1 MIRTPY
7 GIQSER
13 LYRPS
18 RPVRDVGYL
27 KFIRSLPC
35 ACCDSRRGIEAAHQG
50 AHGMGQ
56 RSSDLSAIPLCQ
68 AHHRTGPKAYHKLGP
83 VEFSE
88 VHKLDVTALIVR
100 LNNAYELIQEGRR
113 KTA

>member
-1 MIRTPY
+1 MNRIAY

-13 LYRPS
+13 LYRPGK
-18 RPVRDVGYL
+18 PVRDPLYRRFV
-27 KFIRSLPC
+27 KTLPC
-35 ACCDSRRGIEAAHQG
+35 AACGKSWGVDPAHTG
-50 AHGMGQ
+50 PHGTGQ
-56 RSSDLSAIPLCQ
+56 KSSDLSCIPLCRKCHD
-68 AHHRTGPKAYHKLGP
+68 AFDPDPRG
-83 VEFSE
+83 FSE